1 MKMIKDFKDSEKFNG
16 NLMINNFSKGVSNNG
31 QPYLNI
37 TFQDSTGSIEGKKWE
52 INDADLAL
60 VEIGKIVYVN
70 AEVLKYREKNQLKV
84 LTISEQKGDINLA
97 DFIKSAPKSKDEYLN
112 KLLSYIDCIEYDDI
126 KEIVLTIVNEKMDK
140 ISEYPAATRNHH
152 DYYCGLLHHTTSML
166 DLAKSI
172 SDLYSDVD
180 RSMLYAGAILHD
192 IGKTVEFSSPVLP
205 KYTVEGKLIG
215 HISIMNAYVKET
227 ANKLN
232 IDNERVMLLQHLV
245 LSHHGKNE
253 FGSPIVPLTL
263 EAEILTFIDN
273 LDSRI
278 NMIVKAT
285 NEINEGE
292 FTPHQYGLE
301 GRCIYKP
308 HKEK

>member
-37 TFQDSTGSIEGKKWE
+37 TFQDSSGVIEGKKWE

-84 LTISEQKGDINLA
+84 LTISEQKGEINLS
-97 DFIKSAPKSKDEYLN
+97 DFIKSAPQTKDEYLN
-112 KLLSYIDCIEYDDI
+112 KLFDYIDQIEYSDVR
-126 KEIVLTIVNEKMDK
+126 EIVLTIINERLDK

-152 DYYCGLLHHTTSML
+152 DYYCGLLHHTVGML
-166 DLAKSI
+166 EIAKTI
-172 SDLYSDVD
+172 CLLHPNVD
-180 RSMLYAGAILHD
+180 KSMLYAGAILHD
-192 IGKTVEFSSPVLP
+192 IGKTIEFSGPVLP
-205 KYTVEGKLIG
+205 KYTVEGRLLG
-215 HISIMNAYVKET
+215 HISMMNAYIKET

-232 IDNERVMLLQHLV
+232 ISNERVILLQHMV
-245 LSHHGKNE
+245 LSHHGKQE
-253 FGSPIVPLTL
+253 FGSPVVPLTL
-263 EAEILTFIDN
+263 EAEILSFIDN

-278 NMIVKAT
+278 NMITKAI

>member
-1 MKMIKDFKDSEKFNG
+1 MIKDLKENEKFNG

-37 TFQDSTGSIEGKKWE
+37 TFQDVSGTIEGKKWE
-52 INDADLAL
+52 VNEKDLSL

-70 AEVLKYREKNQLKV
+70 AEILKYREKNQLKV
-84 LTISEQKGDINLA
+84 LTISEQKGDIDLA
-97 DFIKSAPKSKDEYLN
+97 DFVKSAPSSKEELQN
-112 KLLSYIDCIEYDDI
+112 KLNEYINLIEYDDI
-126 KEIVLTIVNEKMDK
+126 KTIVETIINDNIAK

-152 DYYCGLLHHTTSML
+152 DYYCGLLHHTTGML
-166 DLAKSI
+166 ELAKTICDMHSE
-172 SDLYSDVD
+172 VD
-180 RSMLYAGAILHD
+180 RSLLYAGAILHD
-192 IGKTVEFSSPVLP
+192 IGKIVEFSGAVLP

-215 HISIMNAYVKET
+215 HISIMSAYVKET
-227 ANKLN
+227 ANKLGF
-232 IDNERVMLLQHLV
+232 DNERVTLLQHMI

-263 EAEILTFIDN
+263 EAEILSFIDN

-278 NMIVKAT
+278 NMIVKAI
-285 NEINEGE
+285 NDVNEGE

>member
-1 MKMIKDFKDSEKFNG
+1 MIKDLKEFEKFNG

-37 TFQDSTGSIEGKKWE
+37 TFQDSSGTIEGKKWE
-52 INDADLAL
+52 INDRDLSL
-60 VEIGKIVYVN
+60 VEIGNIVYVN

-84 LTISEQKGDINLA
+84 LTINEKQGEINLA
-97 DFIKSAPKSKDEYLN
+97 DFIKSAPSSKDE
-112 KLLSYIDCIEYDDI
+112 LLSGVMDYIE
-126 KEIVLTIVNEKMDK
+126 EIDYSDVKAIVNKIFEEKLDK

-152 DYYCGLLHHTTSML
+152 DYYCGLLHHTLGML
-166 DLAKSI
+166 KIAENIANLHSN
-172 SDLYSDVD
+172 VD

-192 IGKTVEFSSPVLP
+192 IGKTVEFSGPVLP

-215 HISIMNAYVKET
+215 HISIMSALVKET
-227 ANKLN
+227 ANKLGY
-232 IDNERVMLLQHLV
+232 DNERVMLLQHMI
-245 LSHHGKNE
+245 LSHHGKQE
-253 FGSPIVPLTL
+253 FGSPVLPLTL
-263 EAEILTFIDN
+263 EAEILSFIDN

-278 NMIVKAT
+278 NMITKAL
-285 NEINEGE
+285 NDVNEGE
-292 FTPHQYGLE
+292 FSTHQYGLE